1 MLVNLSSM
9 RTLHI
14 IFVPCLVGLLLKFT
28 MAEGNQGES
37 NQEGF
42 HFVQDTSSRIYEEF
56 FCKLFCSNVM
66 CLWMKIILFVNDCIN
81 ICESSSVN
89 DCVKTTKLISINSQI
104 TFCISANNIYYCCT
118 K

>member
-42 HFVQDTSSRIYEEF
+42 HFVQDTSSR
-56 FCKLFCSNVM
+56 
-66 CLWMKIILFVNDCIN
+66 
-81 ICESSSVN
+81 
-89 DCVKTTKLISINSQI
+89 
-104 TFCISANNIYYCCT
+104 
-118 K
+118 